1 MNLSFLNLIRKA
13 CNKKN
18 WIKLEKGLNKAV
30 TMAIQVHHNGIAPEI
45 QPETDEDEDEDDDN
59 DNLEVDAEER
69 QDRKGKK
76 KQRKMS
82 HTDTAK
88 NDKLI
93 KLSHQWTEFS
103 NEVLR
108 FSKKRSQIEQSFVF
122 SFEEGALV
130 KAVSKIIFSFFFRIF
145 KYLTVTD
152 KLQFLFSSSNFI
164 FFKLRIGQ
172 WVLLDEINLAS
183 PETLQRISS
192 LLDGTRGTLVLT
204 ENGELTPIQ
213 RHPSFRLF
221 AAMNPATDVGKRDLP
236 PALRT
241 RLTEMYVDELTDEKD
256 LEIVTKRYLNG
267 IERPPVRYVSKIQ
280 N

>member
-45 QPETDEDEDEDDDN
+45 QPETDEDEDEDEDN

-82 HTDTAK
+82 PTDTAK

-130 KAVSKIIFSFFFRIF
+130 KAVSKIIFSFFF
-145 KYLTVTD
+145 
-152 KLQFLFSSSNFI
+152 SNF
-164 FFKLRIGQ
+164 Q
-172 WVLLDEINLAS
+172 VLNC
-183 PETLQRISS
+183 
-192 LLDGTRGTLVLT
+192 
-204 ENGELTPIQ
+204 N
-213 RHPSFRLF
+213 
-221 AAMNPATDVGKRDLP
+221 
-236 PALRT
+236 
-241 RLTEMYVDELTDEKD
+241 
-256 LEIVTKRYLNG
+256 
-267 IERPPVRYVSKIQ
+267 
-280 N
+280 

>member
-1 MNLSFLNLIRKA
+1 MHCSTLQLSLQHVLLVHFSFTGFSVIIPFQQTQSKYIYTNFIFYIYIYSLFTHNIFLDLLDLLDFFFIFFCCSGPLVNKFLKLFQVTFPKDMNLSFLNLIRKA

-45 QPETDEDEDEDDDN
+45 QPETDEDEDEDEEDDN

-82 HTDTAK
+82 RTDTAK

-122 SFEEGALV
+122 SFE
-130 KAVSKIIFSFFFRIF
+130 
-145 KYLTVTD
+145 D
-152 KLQFLFSSSNFI
+152 PCNDP
-164 FFKLRIGQ
+164 
-172 WVLLDEINLAS
+172 W
-183 PETLQRISS
+183 
-192 LLDGTRGTLVLT
+192 
-204 ENGELTPIQ
+204 
-213 RHPSFRLF
+213 
-221 AAMNPATDVGKRDLP
+221 
-236 PALRT
+236 
-241 RLTEMYVDELTDEKD
+241 
-256 LEIVTKRYLNG
+256 
-267 IERPPVRYVSKIQ
+267 
-280 N
+280 